1 MFDFLR
7 RSGLRSPSAA
17 MRHALEA
24 SDLPPGTDI
33 STLGVVEMRGKYS
46 GRTVTFVR
54 VFDPKLAAARAVNVR
69 GRSAYQDLNAHLDLV
84 LRAGIV
90 EQDGTVVLF
99 AQSPDSDA
107 GIPSRAGAD
116 RAAHADDERFVFP
129 DTDESRAQRSSAAVP
144 RDGMP

>member
-17 MRHALEA
+17 MRRALEA
-24 SDLPPGTDI
+24 SGLPAGTDV
-33 STLGVVEMRGKYS
+33 STLGVVETRGKYS

-54 VFDPKLAAARAVNVR
+54 VFDPKLAAARAVDV
-69 GRSAYQDLNAHLDLV
+69 SARTADQDLNGHLDLV

-99 AQSPDSDA
+99 SQSPAADPA
-107 GIPSRAGAD
+107 IPSRAGAD
-116 RAAHADDERFVFP
+116 RAEHADDERFVFP
-129 DTDESRAQRSSAAVP
+129 DTDESRAQRSS
-144 RDGMP
+144 